1 MHTMDTLACLGECM
15 HLHRFLLERKVRTLQ
30 EARMLVSS
38 GQMLDSCDTASC
50 MDACV
55 WATSASCC
63 TTTSSSVLV
72 T

>member
-1 MHTMDTLACLGECM
+1 MHTMSILACRGECVL
-15 HLHRFLLERKVRTLQ
+15 LHRCLLERKIRTLQ

-50 MDACV
+50 IDACV

-63 TTTSSSVLV
+63 TTASSSVLV